1 AYNISM
7 VLGPI
12 YQGKLI
18 DSVVNGNTNS
28 SLKSGAVFIAII
40 AMIQF
45 FRYFKRFYIRRFAN
59 STSVTMRLM
68 IYNNIMH
75 ETQENLDK
83 ENVGNLMTRAISDV
97 DLCVEG
103 MRKFTTEVFD
113 TGVMMVS
120 YFISMLIYD
129 VKITL
134 LSMIFIPAAMILA
147 EKLKIIIYKYSIEY
161 RNKSSEI
168 ADITYSTIEN
178 AMLFRISGMESHNRM
193 KYNNELEDLQ
203 NKSIKANLLENSMHP
218 IYNAIAMLG
227 VVTVIY
233 MGGNKVVN
241 GIWTVGTFS
250 AYITMFGDLAIKA
263 SKAAKLFN
271 SVQKSQISW
280 KRIKPFLTEYKV
292 KDTTLFITDKKTSLA
307 VDNLSI
313 SYPATNTN
321 VIENI
326 TFHGAQ
332 GEIIGV
338 TGPIAS
344 GKSTLGIS
352 FLGLYDYE
360 GSIKIN
366 GKELRDY
373 TEYAISNMISYLSH
387 KPQLL
392 SDTIYNN
399 ITMGNGKDIEE
410 VLKYVCFDVDLKEM
424 PQGQNTLV
432 GNSGIRLSGG
442 QQERIALA
450 RTLLNKNKIII
461 LDDPF
466 SAVDMKTEE
475 KIIDN
480 LRDNYK
486 ESLII
491 LISHRLTA
499 FNKINKILFLNN
511 DKTIDFGTHDE
522 LMNNSVLYKEIYNLQ
537 SAVGDEDEKK

>member
-1 AYNISM
+1 
-7 VLGPI
+7 
-12 YQGKLI
+12 
-18 DSVVNGNTNS
+18 
-28 SLKSGAVFIAII
+28 
-40 AMIQF
+40 
-45 FRYFKRFYIRRFAN
+45 
-59 STSVTMRLM
+59 
-68 IYNNIMH
+68 
-75 ETQENLDK
+75 
-83 ENVGNLMTRAISDV
+83 
-97 DLCVEG
+97 
-103 MRKFTTEVFD
+103 
-113 TGVMMVS
+113 
-120 YFISMLIYD
+120 
-129 VKITL
+129 
-134 LSMIFIPAAMILA
+134 
-147 EKLKIIIYKYSIEY
+147 
-161 RNKSSEI
+161 
-168 ADITYSTIEN
+168 
-178 AMLFRISGMESHNRM
+178 
-193 KYNNELEDLQ
+193 
-203 NKSIKANLLENSMHP
+203 
-218 IYNAIAMLG
+218 
-227 VVTVIY
+227 
-233 MGGNKVVN
+233 
-241 GIWTVGTFS
+241 
-250 AYITMFGDLAIKA
+250 MFGDLAIKA
-263 SKAAKLFN
+263 SKVAKLFN
-271 SVQKSQISW
+271 SVQKSQVSW
-280 KRIKPFLTEYKV
+280 KRIKPFLTDYKG
-292 KDTTLFITDKKTSLA
+292 KDTTLCITDKKISLA
-307 VDNLSI
+307 VDNLSFC
-313 SYPATNTN
+313 YPSTNKR

-326 TFHGAQ
+326 AFDGAQ

-373 TEYAISNMISYLSH
+373 TEYARSNMISYLSH

-399 ITMGNGKDIEE
+399 ITMGNKKDIAE

-432 GNSGIRLSGG
+432 WNSGIRLSGG

-511 DKTIDFGTHDE
+511 DKTIDFGTHEE
-522 LMNNSVLYKEIYNLQ
+522 LLNNSLVYKEIYNLQ
-537 SAVGDEDEKK
+537 CAVGDEDEK